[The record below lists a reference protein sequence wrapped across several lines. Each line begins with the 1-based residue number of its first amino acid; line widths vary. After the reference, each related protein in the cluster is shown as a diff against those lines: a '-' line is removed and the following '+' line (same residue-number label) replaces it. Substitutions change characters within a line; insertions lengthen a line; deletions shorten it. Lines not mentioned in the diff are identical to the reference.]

1 MINILWI
8 AVATIVWLI
17 LFTIFTKTMEVTAI
31 LINRADNL
39 DRGFHTIGFIVEL
52 LGIILITIAYFKL
65 LFHLINNIQ

>member
-17 LFTIFTKTMEVTAI
+17 LFTIFTKTMEVTAL
-31 LINRADNL
+31 LINRADNP

-65 LFHLINNIQ
+65 LFHLINIIQ

>member
-31 LINRADNL
+31 LINRADNS